1 MQFNPQ
7 EITALAQADAAAP
20 RMDLYAFIHKALRA
34 YMVDTLVG
42 LGRVDAEDDL
52 ELSQAGARV
61 LQLLSFCRAHL
72 YHENTY
78 VHPAMERHA
87 PGSAAAVEQEHDGH
101 GQAIAALADAAQQ
114 ALGRTGVEPQGAG
127 CKAGWKSCPR
137 QGASCQGRNAA

>member
-61 LQLLSFCRAHL
+61 LQLLSFCRAH
-72 YHENTY
+72 
-78 VHPAMERHA
+78 
-87 PGSAAAVEQEHDGH
+87 
-101 GQAIAALADAAQQ
+101 
-114 ALGRTGVEPQGAG
+114 
-127 CKAGWKSCPR
+127 
-137 QGASCQGRNAA
+137 